1 MTSTARCHA
10 IDGGAG
16 DLPARLCPADIHAP
30 KMVSRTAGPFEI
42 PAETGKGPSMR
53 DVLMTGLL
61 VIYPTVATVVAIVAG
76 LVLASANGT

>member
-42 PAETGKGPSMR
+42 PAEKRTTVQISYRIDEEPC
-53 DVLMTGLL
+53 L
-61 VIYPTVATVVAIVAG
+61 VGAI
-76 LVLASANGT
+76 